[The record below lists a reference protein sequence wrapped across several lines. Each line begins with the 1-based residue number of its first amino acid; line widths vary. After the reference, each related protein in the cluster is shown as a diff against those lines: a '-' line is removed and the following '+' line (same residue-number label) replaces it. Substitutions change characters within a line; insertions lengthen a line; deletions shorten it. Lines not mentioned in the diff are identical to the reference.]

1 MASSLRLFKIFGIS
15 VELHWTF
22 LLFLVYFLLV
32 KIQFFYSLLLVF
44 LIVLIHELCHSLTAL
59 RYKIKVPR
67 ITLTPIGGMANLEI
81 PEDPKKE
88 FIISLAGPMSNF
100 VMLFLTALVAVLM
113 NIPLTEFTSNI
124 GISDIRLNDATGIL
138 VNIFWINFM
147 LGAFNILPGFPM
159 DGGRVFRAVLAM
171 FKKDY
176 IEATEIAVNVGK
188 IVSVLFIFLGILG
201 GFDLSLI
208 VIGLFLMFAG
218 GQELEVLRVRHY
230 LRGLS
235 VGKIASPTPRYAV
248 DSLSLKDFMTTIAT
262 PEQIHY
268 PVIDSEHRITGVL
281 NLSDLRT
288 VSEADYPV
296 ATVKDL
302 ARRDISVV
310 GAGMNVES
318 NLQFLLSKEYFF
330 VEDEGR
336 VVGYL
341 TPNIVLEAAR
351 FYGITKKE

>member
-1 MASSLRLFKIFGIS
+1 MASSLKLFKIFGIS

-22 LLFLVYFLLV
+22 LLFLMYLLLTDIQYFYV
-32 KIQFFYSLLLVF
+32 LLLVF
-44 LIVLIHELCHSLTAL
+44 FIVLIHELCHSLTAL
-59 RYKIKVPR
+59 RYKIKVPK

-100 VMLFLTALVAVLM
+100 VMLVLAVIAALLM
-113 NIPLTEFTSNI
+113 NIPLTEFTSQF
-124 GISDIRLNDATGIL
+124 GISDRLNDATGIL

-171 FKKDY
+171 FKKNY

-188 IVSVLFIFLGILG
+188 IVAVLIILLGILG
-201 GFDLSLI
+201 GFDIFLI
-208 VIGLFLMFAG
+208 FIGLFLMFAG
-218 GQELEVLRVRHY
+218 GQELEVLKVRHY
-230 LRGLS
+230 LRGLT
-235 VGKIASPTPRYAV
+235 VGKIASPTPRYAM
-248 DSLSLKDFMTTIAT
+248 DSLSLKDFMTKVAT
-262 PEQIHY
+262 REQIHY
-268 PVIDSEHRITGVL
+268 PVIDSEHRIIGVL
-281 NLSDLRT
+281 NLSDLRN
-288 VSEADYPV
+288 VSEADYLV

-302 ARRDISVV
+302 ARRNISVV
-310 GAGMNVES
+310 EVGMNVES

-341 TPNIVLEAAR
+341 TPNIVIEAAR
-351 FYGITKKE
+351 FYGVTGKK